1 MQLNVFQCG
10 LLCYA
15 GGRAA
20 ANVGNMSTS
29 RGGMP
34 GIRGMGPARA
44 GGGRGGGFSQ
54 SGQSHV
60 AQHTSA

>member
-1 MQLNVFQCG
+1 MDANISNAPVTMVFS
-10 LLCYA
+10 A
-15 GGRAA
+15 GGRGA
-20 ANVGNMSTS
+20 ANVMTAS

-34 GIRGMGPARA
+34 GIRGMGSARA